1 MWVGFC
7 GFEGLEVSSRSTV
20 KRRRPV
26 VNSAQM
32 TKAQYAT
39 YLEEMKRSGEEPV
52 KT

>member
-1 MWVGFC
+1 MFRDG
-7 GFEGLEVSSRSTV
+7 STV
-20 KRRRPV
+20 KSRPPV